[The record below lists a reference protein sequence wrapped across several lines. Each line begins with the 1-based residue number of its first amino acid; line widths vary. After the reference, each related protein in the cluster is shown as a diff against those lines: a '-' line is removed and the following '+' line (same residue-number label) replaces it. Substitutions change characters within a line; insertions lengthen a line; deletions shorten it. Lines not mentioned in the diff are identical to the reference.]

1 MNLSV
6 MLRVPS
12 FRFPRRNSLNFQSHR
27 APSARRSLRHDISA
41 PSNAAGTSTCTR
53 KWHDL
58 DYGCVTNQRWGGG
71 SFDDEVVPF
80 RSSIE
85 LDTFQLSIHARAI
98 VYEASSAQYP
108 LLRLQR
114 IFICATNHGHVFHPM
129 FGDALDDAEPF
140 SSNLNRV
147 HSFVMSFFTKN
158 SRVRH
163 SDVYSLLDVYTCDFI
178 CISLCSA
185 PYMPIP

>member
-1 MNLSV
+1 MILTV
-6 MLRVPS
+6 DVCL
-12 FRFPRRNSLNFQSHR
+12 
-27 APSARRSLRHDISA
+27 
-41 PSNAAGTSTCTR
+41 TSI
-53 KWHDL
+53 
-58 DYGCVTNQRWGGG
+58 GGGG
-71 SFDDEVVPF
+71 SFGDEVVPF

-85 LDTFQLSIHARAI
+85 LDTFQPSIHARAI

-114 IFICATNHGHVFHPM
+114 IFICATNHGYVFHPM